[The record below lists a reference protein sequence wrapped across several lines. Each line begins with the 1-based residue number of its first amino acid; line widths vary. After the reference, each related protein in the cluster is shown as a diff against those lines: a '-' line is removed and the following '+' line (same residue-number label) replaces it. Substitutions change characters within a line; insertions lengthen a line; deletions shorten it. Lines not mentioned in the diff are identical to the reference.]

1 MRRDWLRSAGR
12 GAAETPE
19 PWDEELAPPRSGQ
32 RPRAGQAL
40 RSPALRRVVL
50 ATVVVVLLALVGAS
64 IVLLEGDDGKQLE
77 KLSAAATTEPA
88 TAAGTAGAFLPTPVT
103 AVSLGGQVVIP
114 DPATTLPPLLTVPG
128 QTTIGPPGTD
138 AQGQPTLPGATAPPN
153 TAPGGTQPVTTQP
166 GTTRPATTA
175 PGTTRT
181 TAPPTTRPTTTTPPT
196 TAPTTTQP
204 PPFTYDQPHSATGVF
219 TNGQGS
225 AACSAPVPPE
235 RQGQFVL
242 ATPQP
247 GVLTIQRQGAAGVA
261 SGPIDPS
268 GTFHVSSATTGETY
282 DGQASSSSATASYLQ
297 DDGNG
302 CTVTY
307 DVVFTFT

>member
-64 IVLLEGDDGKQLE
+64 IVVLGGDDGKQLARV
-77 KLSAAATTEPA
+77 SAAETTAPT
-88 TAAGTAGAFLPTPVT
+88 TAVGAGGAFLPTPVT

-128 QTTIGPPGTD
+128 QATTGPTGTD
-138 AQGQPTLPGATAPPN
+138 AQGQPTLPGATQPPN
-153 TAPGGTQPVTTQP
+153 TGPVGTQPATTLP

-175 PGTTRT
+175 PATTRT
-181 TAPPTTRPTTTTPPT
+181 SSPPTTQPTTTTPPT

-204 PPFTYDQPHSATGVF
+204 PPFTYDQPHQATGVF

-225 AACSAPVPPE
+225 AGCSAPVPPE

-247 GVLTIQRQGAAGVA
+247 GVLTIQRQGAAGVE
-261 SGPIDPS
+261 SGEIDPS
-268 GTFHVSSATTGETY
+268 WNLIFY
-282 DGQASSSSATASYLQ
+282 
-297 DDGNG
+297 
-302 CTVTY
+302 
-307 DVVFTFT
+307 